1 MSFSRG
7 IFFFLFC
14 ATKSVQPF
22 KNYAH
27 SKVKKEKRLE
37 AITPKYLQKLYK
49 LLNWIMAVVIEPK
62 GAYIHY
68 LLTCVQLIYV
78 IVSKNDINS

>member
-1 MSFSRG
+1 M
-7 IFFFLFC
+7 
-14 ATKSVQPF
+14 
-22 KNYAH
+22 
-27 SKVKKEKRLE
+27 LE

-68 LLTCVQLIYV
+68 LLTCVQLIHV
-78 IVSKNDINS
+78 IMSISDIDS